1 MSEPVQYSP
10 SPWLCL
16 PPQLLDRLAAGAV
29 ELLERKV
36 PPLPKLSQRLSR
48 KRHIDAQDIAFLVE
62 DKICWKKPDPTHRG
76 RRRRLRSFRS
86 LSRQEKCELRRARF
100 NVLRTAPALQC
111 LKEAGNAQPCTSLT
125 AEEYEAQIA
134 RAERLI
140 GRWYMR
146 TIQEADLRE

>member
-62 DKICWKKPDPTHRG
+62 DKICWKEWGPIQHESRSVAIHRG
-76 RRRRLRSFRS
+76 HRRKLRSFKS
-86 LSRQEKCELRRARF
+86 LSRQEKCELRIARR
-100 NVLRTAPALQC
+100 NVLRTAPTTLF
-111 LKEAGNAQPCTSLT
+111 
-125 AEEYEAQIA
+125 
-134 RAERLI
+134 
-140 GRWYMR
+140 
-146 TIQEADLRE
+146 